1 MNKEYL
7 NFFLNEQIQINLIT
21 FVEGLILA
29 GFLSFIIQ
37 ITYLKFSTSLSNK
50 FDFSKNF
57 IILGLT
63 TTLVITI
70 VKSSLALS
78 LGLVGALS
86 IVRFRAAIKEPEE
99 LIYLFLIIATGLGC
113 GAGQLKITLIGIL
126 FAILIII
133 IFSLYWKKK
142 KIADEEILNSSIIFN
157 KRISDKEI
165 DEVINKINPMCL
177 QIKFISLSSTENQTT
192 LNLDLKPKNFKN
204 VGEITETVKKFDSK
218 VKIMLAKKSMLSL

>member
-1 MNKEYL
+1 MNKDYL
-7 NFFLNEQIQINLIT
+7 DFFLNEQIQINLIT
-21 FVEGLILA
+21 FIEGLMLA
-29 GFLSFIIQ
+29 GILSFIIQ

-50 FDFSKNF
+50 FDFSKTF

-99 LIYLFLIIATGLGC
+99 LVYLFLIIATGLGC

-133 IFSLYWKKK
+133 IFSIYWKKK
-142 KIADEEILNSSIIFN
+142 KIGDEEILNSSIIFN

-165 DEVINKINPMCL
+165 DELIKKINPMCL

-192 LNLDLKPKNFKN
+192 LNLDLKPKIFKN
-204 VGEITETVKKFDSK
+204 IGEITETVKKLDSK

>member
-57 IILGLT
+57 IILGIT
-63 TTLVITI
+63 TALVITI

-204 VGEITETVKKFDSK
+204 VGEITETVKKLDSK

>member
-57 IILGLT
+57 IILGIT
-63 TTLVITI
+63 TALVITI